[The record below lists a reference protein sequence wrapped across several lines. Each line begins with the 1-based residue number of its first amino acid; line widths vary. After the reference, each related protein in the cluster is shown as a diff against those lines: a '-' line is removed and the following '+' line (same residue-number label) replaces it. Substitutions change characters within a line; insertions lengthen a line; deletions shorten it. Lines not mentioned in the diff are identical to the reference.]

1 MGVCVCKCESE
12 EERRGNTASSRCYK
26 KNAFSFCFRLSL
38 SVSFPLST
46 SFRWSILLSMQ
57 NAFSAERSERL
68 QCSWKYNLI
77 FKIPN
82 TCRLLCVCVSVS
94 ACACVCVLLY
104 IHFSSV
110 YTCGLYFCVWM
121 VVIWWISI
129 VCTHMCDW
137 KNILTT
143 KRSRALRLD
152 SFLSEVQSALE
163 SFPLKLLKG
172 TTSDQ
177 SRRSERNEAAF

>member
-1 MGVCVCKCESE
+1 MGVCVCKCEIE

-82 TCRLLCVCVSVS
+82 TCRLLCVCV
-94 ACACVCVLLY
+94 CVCEWVCMCLCVA
-104 IHFSSV
+104 V
-110 YTCGLYFCVWM
+110 YPFFICVYMWAIFLCM
-121 VVIWWISI
+121 NGCYLVNKY
-129 VCTHMCDW
+129 CLHTHMCDW

-152 SFLSEVQSALE
+152 SFQSASE

-177 SRRSERNEAAF
+177 SSRSERNEAAF